1 MRTISPKVKPSKKES
16 DKTKKQNVSE
26 IPQNVLHDFVGRV
39 PYLTQ
44 ITACHLFDG
53 HFRINAWTEEFLENR
68 VVPEVHIAKSYF
80 VYYDGKTITDKT
92 IQPKVKKKGF
102 FDD

>member
-16 DKTKKQNVSE
+16 GKEKQNVSE
-26 IPQNVLHDFVGRV
+26 IPQSELRDFVGSI
-39 PYLTQ
+39 PCLTQ

-53 HFRINAWTEEFLENR
+53 HFRINAWTEEFLESR
-68 VVPEVHIAKSYF
+68 LASKVYIAKSYF